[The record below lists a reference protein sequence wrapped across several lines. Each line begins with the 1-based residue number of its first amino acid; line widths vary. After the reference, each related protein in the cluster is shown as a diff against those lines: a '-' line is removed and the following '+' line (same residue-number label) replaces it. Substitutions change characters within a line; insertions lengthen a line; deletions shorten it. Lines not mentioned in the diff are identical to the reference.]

1 MARVKR
7 GSSRVEKRKKILK
20 LAKGY
25 YGAKRRLYRTA
36 KEQVERSLGFAFV
49 GRKQKKRDFRR
60 LFIVRINAA
69 LTPFDMSYSRFID
82 GLKKAN
88 IDLDRKM
95 LAEIAIK
102 DEVAFSSL
110 IEKART
116 ALAK

>member
-7 GSSRVEKRKKILK
+7 GSSRVERRKKILK

-36 KEQVERSLGFAFV
+36 KEQVERSLAFAFV

-69 LTPFDMSYSRFID
+69 LKPFGISYSKFIG

-88 IDLDRKM
+88 IEINRKM
-95 LAEIAIK
+95 LQDIAIN
-102 DEVAFSSL
+102 DEVALSSL
-110 IEKART
+110 IERAKS